1 MQFFMKATQL
11 DQMKDDY
18 SYIMKT
24 KTMTQNT
31 VEKHKEVRAIVY
43 HYTCMFASLC
53 NCLGMMN
60 RVALETMCDWISR
73 LGAV

>member
-1 MQFFMKATQL
+1 MKATQL
-11 DQMKDDY
+11 DQMKEDY

-31 VEKHKEVRAIVY
+31 VEKHKEVMAVIY
-43 HYTCMFASLC
+43 FYTCMFAGLR
-53 NCLGMMN
+53 NRLGMMD
-60 RVALETMCDWISR
+60 RVALETMCDWICR